1 MKKTINQ
8 FKQFL
13 RSYQSRRQPV
23 TVASSVIIDLNAEEK
38 VFVNMQSDRMI
49 LRKTARQQR
58 LDPARDWTALLPLM
72 PHRGSAYA
80 LRAGR

>member
-8 FKQFL
+8 FKQFF
-13 RSYQSRRQPV
+13 RAYQFRRQSGMAPF
-23 TVASSVIIDLNAEEK
+23 SVIIDLNPEEK
-38 VFVNMQSDRMI
+38 GFVNMQSDRMI

-58 LDPARDWTALLPLM
+58 LDPARDWTALLPMM

-80 LRAGR
+80 LRSGR